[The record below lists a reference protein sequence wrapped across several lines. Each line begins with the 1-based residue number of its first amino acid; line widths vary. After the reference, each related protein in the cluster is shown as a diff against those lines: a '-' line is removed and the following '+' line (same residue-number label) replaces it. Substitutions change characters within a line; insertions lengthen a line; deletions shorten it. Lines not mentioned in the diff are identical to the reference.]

1 MNEAVGTNTPSGG
14 GGVSLREVTKRF
26 GSVRAL
32 DDVSLYVQPGELLAL
47 LGPSGCGK
55 TTLLRAV
62 AGLEVPDTGHVL
74 IGDRDMSEV
83 PVRSRPIGMVF
94 QHYALFPNL
103 TVRQNIAF
111 PLEVRGVPREQ
122 ARARVEEMLVLVRL
136 DAQAD
141 RYPNQISGGQAQ
153 RCALGRALAPSPEV
167 LLLDEPLSALDAVV
181 RVRLRDEIRRVQQM
195 VGITALYV
203 THDQSEAMAIADRVA
218 LMNHGRIE
226 QLAPPSELYEEPRTE
241 FAATFVGSR
250 NAVELPVTG
259 GRVRLPGAFDIAA
272 PSGSNGR
279 AICFFRPEDVEI
291 AEEHGPGL
299 AAWLEMKVYLGSTT
313 RLLLRAEHAS
323 GELSLHADAPSRR
336 VQGLDEGSR
345 LTFRVDPAHVRAFPV
360 EASA

>member
-1 MNEAVGTNTPSGG
+1 MKGTGS
-14 GGVSLREVTKRF
+14 GGVSLRGVTKRF

-32 DDVSLYVQPGELLAL
+32 DDVSLFVQPGELLAL

-62 AGLEVPDTGHVL
+62 AGLEVPDAGHVL
-74 IGDRDMSEV
+74 IGERDMSDV
-83 PVRSRPIGMVF
+83 PVRERPIGMVF

-111 PLEVRGVPREQ
+111 PLEVRGVPRDV
-122 ARARVEEMLVLVRL
+122 ARLRVEEMLALVRL
-136 DAQAD
+136 EAQAD

-181 RVRLRDEIRRVQQM
+181 RVRLRDEIRLVQQQ

-226 QLAPPSELYEEPRTE
+226 QLAPPSELYEAPHTQ

-250 NAVELPVTG
+250 NAVELPVSG
-259 GRVRLPGAFDIAA
+259 GRLRLPGAFDIAA
-272 PSGSNGR
+272 PNGSDGR
-279 AICFFRPEDVEI
+279 AICFFRPEDVEV
-291 AEEHGPGL
+291 ADAHEPGL
-299 AAWLEMKVYLGSTT
+299 AAWLEMKVYLGATT
-313 RLLLRAEHAS
+313 RLLLRT
-323 GELSLHADAPSRR
+323 ELQDEPLMVHADAPSRR
-336 VQGLDEGSR
+336 VQSLQEGSR
-345 LTFRVDPAHVRAFPV
+345 VVFRVAADHVRAFPV
-360 EASA
+360 DGPH

>member
-1 MNEAVGTNTPSGG
+1 VNGSLPC
-14 GGVSLREVTKRF
+14 GVSLRSVTKRF
-26 GSVRAL
+26 GSVAAL

-55 TTLLRAV
+55 TTLLRSV
-62 AGLEVPDTGHVL
+62 AGLEVPDAGHVL
-74 IGDRDMSEV
+74 IGERDMSDV
-83 PVRSRPIGMVF
+83 AVRERPIGMVF
-94 QHYALFPNL
+94 QQYALFPNL

-111 PLEVRGVPREQ
+111 PLEVRGRPRQEV
-122 ARARVEEMLVLVRL
+122 RSRVDEMLSLVHL
-136 DAQAD
+136 EAQAD

-181 RVRLRDEIRRVQQM
+181 RVRLRDEIRRVQQQ

-226 QLAPPSELYEEPRTE
+226 QLASPPELYEEPVTE

-250 NAVELPVTG
+250 NAVELPVTA
-259 GRVRLPGAFDIAA
+259 GRVRLPGAFDVAA
-272 PSGSNGR
+272 PSGANGR

-291 AEEHGPGL
+291 VDPPEAGHTAL
-299 AAWLEMKVYLGSTT
+299 LEMKVYLGATT
-313 RLLLRAEHAS
+313 RLLLRT
-323 GELSLHADAPSRR
+323 ELGVEQLTLHADAPSRR
-336 VQGLDEGSR
+336 VQGLAEGSR
-345 LTFRVDPAHVRAFPV
+345 VTFRVASDHVRAFAA
-360 EASA
+360 EGAH